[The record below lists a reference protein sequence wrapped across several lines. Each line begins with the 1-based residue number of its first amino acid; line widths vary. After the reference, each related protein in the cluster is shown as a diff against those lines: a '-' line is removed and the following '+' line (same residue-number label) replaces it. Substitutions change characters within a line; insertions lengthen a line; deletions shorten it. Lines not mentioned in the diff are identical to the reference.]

1 MRISDWSSDVC
12 SSDLLGHL
20 GATEIEHAVVQPV
33 TRKHLAVM
41 GAGALRDLVF
51 VMRKLQVDA
60 AGMNVDGLAQ
70 VRFAHRRTFDVQT
83 WATTAP
89 RSVPTRKLAAGWPP
103 QHDLPRKQAHRR
115 VGESLVRSSSSRVM
129 VYTYQ

>member
-1 MRISDWSSDVC
+1 MGRQQCQPQRLGRMLLQQILYPADVAQR
-12 SSDLLGHL
+12 LGHL

-70 VRFAHRRTFDVQT
+70 VRFAHRRTFDRSEEHKSELQSLMRISYAVFCLKRKNMSHLEL
-83 WATTAP
+83 TT
-89 RSVPTRKLAAGWPP
+89 
-103 QHDLPRKQAHRR
+103 
-115 VGESLVRSSSSRVM
+115 
-129 VYTYQ
+129 YF